1 MFPLFSLFLSLFK
14 MIHAWPLKQK
24 RIVGEAICYLCNW
37 GRAVLDPGTVL
48 YVVFCTHFLSEL
60 WKQCRAA
67 WFLVEETILR
77 VCHKHEASFCNNFSI
92 SSESIHVTQCQFL
105 FPYFSGTSEL
115 NSKKLWQKCQPGLNV
130 LAALVTSLL
139 AKISFSAPDK
149 PKDWKAKQD
158 QTK

>member
-1 MFPLFSLFLSLFK
+1 M
-14 MIHAWPLKQK
+14 
-24 RIVGEAICYLCNW
+24 
-37 GRAVLDPGTVL
+37 LD
-48 YVVFCTHFLSEL
+48 
-60 WKQCRAA
+60 
-67 WFLVEETILR
+67 
-77 VCHKHEASFCNNFSI
+77 
-92 SSESIHVTQCQFL
+92 TQCQFL

-139 AKISFSAPDK
+139 AKISFSVPDK